1 MSRVIWGLLWIA
13 AATCAV
19 EARGEEKDA
28 AAPAAT
34 TEDQSEEQDKAHKEL
49 LTGQVKFLGPALRA
63 RGVKAYDEMDKQ
75 VVLIAENG
83 DLVPLV
89 ADWRGR
95 AFYQDERLR
104 DRKVQLV
111 VRRRP
116 DNPYAQVLIVYT
128 FDEKGKRKY
137 TDYWCDICSIPM
149 YEIKECECCQG
160 PIRLR
165 FEDRPLPSYLRKE
178 IGRDTQRQSKSET
191 DSATPDVDADDGK

>member
-1 MSRVIWGLLWIA
+1 MSRAIWGLLWIA
-13 AATCAV
+13 AASCAV
-19 EARGEEKDA
+19 EVRGEEKN
-28 AAPAAT
+28 APAPSAVA
-34 TEDQSEEQDKAHKEL
+34 EDQSEKQDKAHKEL

-75 VVLIAENG
+75 IVLIAENG
-83 DLVPLV
+83 ELVPLV

-165 FEDRPLPSYLRKE
+165 YEDRPLPSYLRKE
-178 IGRDTQRQSKSET
+178 INRDAQRQSKA
-191 DSATPDVDADDGK
+191 DAAATADDDDGK

>member
-1 MSRVIWGLLWIA
+1 MSRAIWGLLWITA
-13 AATCAV
+13 VSCAV
-19 EARGEEKDA
+19 EARGEEKSTP
-28 AAPAAT
+28 APAAAA
-34 TEDQSEEQDKAHKEL
+34 EEQSEKQDKARKEL

-63 RGVKAYDEMDKQ
+63 RGVKAYDEMDEQ

-104 DRKVQLV
+104 DRKVQLI

-128 FDEKGKRKY
+128 FDDKGERKY

-178 IGRDTQRQSKSET
+178 ISRDSQRQSKSET
-191 DSATPDVDADDGK
+191 DSATPDADDDDGK

>member
-13 AATCAV
+13 AASCAV

-28 AAPAAT
+28 PAPAAT
-34 TEDQSEEQDKAHKEL
+34 AEDQSEEQDKAHKEL

-128 FDEKGKRKY
+128 FDEKGERKY

-165 FEDRPLPSYLRKE
+165 FEGRPLPSYLRKE
-178 IGRDTQRQSKSET
+178 ISRDSQQQSKSET
-191 DSATPDVDADDGK
+191 DSATLDVDDDDGK